1 MHAPDALTVTGQSH
15 RENTAHAENYDT
27 NVIMEL
33 SAPLAPAPYIAVLR
47 AERKELLVHTGR
59 ACVFEDIDDYHKRI
73 DDEDL
78 DVDENSVLVLKNCGL
93 RGYSG
98 MSEVSVLVYI
108 LLVLEISYHTVRE
121 NIV

>member
-1 MHAPDALTVTGQSH
+1 M
-15 RENTAHAENYDT
+15 
-27 NVIMEL
+27 
-33 SAPLAPAPYIAVLR
+33 
-47 AERKELLVHTGR
+47 HTGR

-93 RGYSG
+93 RGYPG

-108 LLVLEISYHTVRE
+108 LLVLETSYHTVRE
-121 NIV
+121 NIVCFRSALWIDDFISQMRKSSSIISRSATMLCQRRY